1 MELLLDYSLGTSTG
15 PSVLSRTLGFVSA
28 CQTLWGTNS
37 GPGDFVQSSTFQS
50 EGSRD
55 TKLVLRYHERLAPF
69 PVQVTSEKMA
79 VMSNV

>member
-1 MELLLDYSLGTSTG
+1 MEFFQATPGRPYVTIS
-15 PSVLSRTLGFVSA
+15 SVEEPGFALA
-28 CQTLWGTNS
+28 CQTLRGTNS

-69 PVQVTSEKMA
+69 PVQLASEKMA